1 MGHLLSYSLEVSLVS
16 LLLYS
21 VYRWLLSNENQPAL
35 NRAALLSIYAV
46 ALLLPALPHFSYWF
60 SSGPGDIEFGTPE
73 IAGVAHNGGETAGV
87 SVSWLVG
94 GSILLW
100 LAGMLI
106 LMIQTVAVWFGIRRI
121 VRSAECIRSGFPRV
135 LITPDDTVSPF
146 SCGHTMVMS
155 AEDYRLNGDVIM
167 MHESCH
173 IARRHW
179 IDLILSRIFIIFNW
193 YNPAAWMM
201 SDSLRDIH
209 EYQADMAVLNGGVG
223 VREYQMLLIKKA
235 VGKSFPALANSLNH
249 SKLKNRI
256 TMMLKTKSSKGRR
269 MRALALAPAA
279 VVALAV
285 VNLPFVANALSSI
298 DAAALFAGNKVNENP
313 AASEIYSQQSVSVES
328 VSNSVSESGSDEVLT
343 MCEEMPEFE
352 GGLEALYKWLGENI
366 EYPADAPKGYGKTR
380 VVLRFV
386 VKSDG
391 TIGDVEVLRGS
402 MACFDQAAI
411 KVVKSMP
418 AWKPGKVSGKPVNVQ
433 YTLPVNFK
441 EQ

>member
-1 MGHLLSYSLEVSLVS
+1 
-16 LLLYS
+16 
-21 VYRWLLSNENQPAL
+21 
-35 NRAALLSIYAV
+35 
-46 ALLLPALPHFSYWF
+46 
-60 SSGPGDIEFGTPE
+60 
-73 IAGVAHNGGETAGV
+73 
-87 SVSWLVG
+87 
-94 GSILLW
+94 
-100 LAGMLI
+100 
-106 LMIQTVAVWFGIRRI
+106 
-121 VRSAECIRSGFPRV
+121 
-135 LITPDDTVSPF
+135 
-146 SCGHTMVMS
+146 
-155 AEDYRLNGDVIM
+155 
-167 MHESCH
+167 
-173 IARRHW
+173 
-179 IDLILSRIFIIFNW
+179 
-193 YNPAAWMM
+193 
-201 SDSLRDIH
+201 
-209 EYQADMAVLNGGVG
+209 
-223 VREYQMLLIKKA
+223 
-235 VGKSFPALANSLNH
+235 
-249 SKLKNRI
+249 
-256 TMMLKTKSSKGRR
+256 

-402 MACFDQAAI
+402 MACFDKAAI